1 MFDPTIFD
9 NLKTVVEGAV
19 YDLDTNDELIA
30 IIDRSDIVDLA
41 KFTRTYAL
49 SFQLRHAHQ
58 LTCTISLEMTLQ
70 HIANELLHEDV
81 TNAGCTVTV
90 SFSFSATHVDCQAV
104 EQALKRIWGEQRT
117 VIQTLTYTY
126 PKHERYTHQVT
137 IDFER
142 TINESHVDDL
152 LQMIPYIIRSLEQ
165 LLLYAE
171 QK

>member
-41 KFTRTYAL
+41 KFTRAYAL

-90 SFSFSATHVDCQAV
+90 SFSFFSYTCR
-104 EQALKRIWGEQRT
+104 LPSRRT
-117 VIQTLTYTY
+117 GAKAHLGGTAHSY
-126 PKHERYTHQVT
+126 PNVNVY
-137 IDFER
+137 
-142 TINESHVDDL
+142 
-152 LQMIPYIIRSLEQ
+152 IP
-165 LLLYAE
+165 
-171 QK
+171 KT